1 VVKGVIVEILRY
13 GGEEI
18 LRQLLEARWREMA
31 WIGHIE

>member
-1 VVKGVIVEILRY
+1 MVEVAIEEILRY

-18 LRQLLEARWREMA
+18 LRQLFEARWREMA